1 MWMMK
6 SELAVEFPSRRWW
19 TLVWLRPKP
28 LEVENERGIRA
39 ALAER
44 KDGNGE
50 LVCRR
55 SKGDAMDASVCRVN
69 LLYIER

>member
-1 MWMMK
+1 MMK

-28 LEVENERGIRA
+28 LEVENERGIRP

-55 SKGDAMDASVCRVN
+55 SKGDAMDACVCRVN
-69 LLYIER
+69 LLYVER